1 MIFSPLSKAV
11 WERRTRPLRG
21 LFDKRMIDAGLLRP
35 PSKRLPSIE
44 GPGLSASIDLYW
56 LPLGA
61 GGRFVRFNGRAY
73 ELIHALVERRRPLDL
88 YHSALEITL
97 PKGRFVIE
105 NAWPIPDGAGASRGC
120 AVEGPVGSRRLARF
134 RAFRYEIRR
143 WPNGLIADVA
153 EAVDGPQRLSDDQ
166 AKALRLL
173 ELVGTV
179 PPLLWGRDELDLG
192 EMWNSNSVISWLL
205 ARTGMR
211 PEEISPPMGGRAP
224 GWDAGIRLAHLS
236 ETREPLAPQQ
246 QSESSVLPTAL

>member
-1 MIFSPLSKAV
+1 VPQ
-11 WERRTRPLRG
+11 
-21 LFDKRMIDAGLLRP
+21 
-35 PSKRLPSIE
+35 
-44 GPGLSASIDLYW
+44 
-56 LPLGA
+56 
-61 GGRFVRFNGRAY
+61 
-73 ELIHALVERRRPLDL
+73 
-88 YHSALEITL
+88 
-97 PKGRFVIE
+97 GRFVIE

-134 RAFRYEIRR
+134 RVFRYEIRR

-153 EAVDGPQRLSDDQ
+153 EAADGPQRLSDDQ
-166 AKALRLL
+166 AKAHRLL
-173 ELVGTV
+173 QLVGTV

-211 PEEISPPMGGRAP
+211 PEGISPPTGGRAP

-246 QSESSVLPTAL
+246 RSDSSVVPTAL